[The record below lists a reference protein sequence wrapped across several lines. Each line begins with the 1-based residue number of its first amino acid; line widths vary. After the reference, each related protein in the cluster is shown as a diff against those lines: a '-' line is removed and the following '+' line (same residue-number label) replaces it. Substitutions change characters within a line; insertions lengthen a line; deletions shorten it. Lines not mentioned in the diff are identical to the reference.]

1 MRNGKLIGINELRIN
16 WKRGEECV
24 GEKKQGKAKKK
35 KMENNWKSEKNVGE
49 STALKKIII
58 IINKRGK
65 IALLQETSRENN
77 FIIQCQQ

>member
-49 STALKKIII
+49 STALKKIKGALQRKRERWAFPNLWRGII
-58 IINKRGK
+58 V
-65 IALLQETSRENN
+65 
-77 FIIQCQQ
+77 